1 MSRMCGG
8 FLVCFFWLLFCFGE
22 EVLLSFVFPLFLGHL
37 WSFLFDDNAIKLL
50 CKLMSCSN
58 GTPKLA
64 KSSIAQSKK
73 ASFSFFANLC
83 SL

>member
-1 MSRMCGG
+1 MCFG
-8 FLVCFFWLLFCFGE
+8 FVCFGFVWVYFVLLIFGE
-22 EVLLSFVFPLFLGHL
+22 EVLSFVFPLFLGHL
-37 WSFLFDDNAIKLL
+37 WSFLFDDNALKLL
-50 CKLMSCSN
+50 CKLMSQSN
-58 GTPKLA
+58 ETPKLA